1 MKWALAIAG
10 ILVFVARAFGDAP
23 LSSPS
28 QVQRWSPNRR
38 YVAVADPKKNV
49 ITVYHAEGST
59 RKELWSREG
68 WERAF
73 DVADDGEH
81 LVACYSGLNLLPLN
95 YETNLTMLS
104 FCKCGVVFRTWSVGE
119 LIPDLSKLQRTV
131 SHYRW
136 GHCVGF
142 DSTGLYE
149 VQTVDRGRLRFDIR
163 TGEMVK

>member
-81 LVACYSGLNLLPLN
+81 LVACYSGLNLLPSELRDQLDHVVVLQMRGCIPN
-95 YETNLTMLS
+95 MVSWRTHSGLVQAAKDSVALS
-104 FCKCGVVFRTWSVGE
+104 LGALRWIRLDRT
-119 LIPDLSKLQRTV
+119 L
-131 SHYRW
+131 
-136 GHCVGF
+136 
-142 DSTGLYE
+142 
-149 VQTVDRGRLRFDIR
+149 
-163 TGEMVK
+163 